1 MKYAWTP
8 IIKEVL
14 LLIFAVLIFLV
25 LYDCLVEKKKFK
37 EAFVERFFMFFFQRG
52 LGWIVYLIAIVAVFY
67 LVYSVFFE

>member
-1 MKYAWTP
+1 MKNAWMP

-14 LLIFAVLIFLV
+14 LLVFAVLIFLV

-52 LGWIVYLIAIVAVFY
+52 LGWIVYLIAIVAVFF

>member
-1 MKYAWTP
+1 MP

-14 LLIFAVLIFLV
+14 LLVFAVLIFLV

-52 LGWIVYLIAIVAVFY
+52 LGWIVYLIAIVAVFF

>member
-1 MKYAWTP
+1 MP

-14 LLIFAVLIFLV
+14 LLVFAVLIFLV

-37 EAFVERFFMFFFQRG
+37 EAFVERFFLFFFQRG
-52 LGWIVYLIAIVAVFY
+52 LGWVVYLIAIVAVFF